1 MENTPTNPF
10 VALIDKL
17 RYWVRT
23 STHLATSGPYLP
35 IILTVFF
42 VVTVVSHVALVLMS
56 QPVSYWKN
64 PETAVGFGVFG
75 ERFAFNL
82 IGMITA
88 VAVYLVIAVF
98 LVTFVNFRYS
108 LVGWMAAEFA
118 HFYLI
123 IDSLQA
129 CYISRWSDSLSYLCQ
144 YANNGFL
151 WLVFA
156 ILVGA
161 ILVFNFQPAEFSLAN
176 KKIQKGVSFLAFGL
190 PTAWVAL
197 MIAVLIYST
206 RVPNYGWVRVDMEDG
221 PGPTQEAES
230 VYDIGRNRLVMFG
243 GVSKYLGNNQWD
255 YIIETWEWDGHRW
268 YAIFSEENPP
278 PRTDHSMAY
287 DPARGVTVLFGGY
300 AGGERLSDTWEWDGK
315 TWKKME
321 PDDFPSMRSGHEMV
335 YDPARQRVILYGGYG
350 DDVFHND
357 AWAWDGKNWEQIEL
371 DSAAPTASVFALTY
385 DPLKEEILGLLSG
398 TGGTWRWSGETWTR
412 LTLDV
417 EPSNRGWATLVFD
430 PSRKLF
436 FTFGGNSQDTILNDT
451 WTFNGEEWTE
461 YTIRGLKPAPR
472 MDAVLWFDP
481 IRGHV
486 MLFGGYGKDDIFSDM
501 WEFIPPEE

>member
-1 MENTPTNPF
+1 
-10 VALIDKL
+10 
-17 RYWVRT
+17 
-23 STHLATSGPYLP
+23 
-35 IILTVFF
+35 
-42 VVTVVSHVALVLMS
+42 
-56 QPVSYWKN
+56 
-64 PETAVGFGVFG
+64 
-75 ERFAFNL
+75 
-82 IGMITA
+82 
-88 VAVYLVIAVF
+88 
-98 LVTFVNFRYS
+98 
-108 LVGWMAAEFA
+108 
-118 HFYLI
+118 
-123 IDSLQA
+123 
-129 CYISRWSDSLSYLCQ
+129 
-144 YANNGFL
+144 
-151 WLVFA
+151 
-156 ILVGA
+156 
-161 ILVFNFQPAEFSLAN
+161 
-176 KKIQKGVSFLAFGL
+176 
-190 PTAWVAL
+190 
-197 MIAVLIYST
+197 
-206 RVPNYGWVRVDMEDG
+206 
-221 PGPTQEAES
+221 
-230 VYDIGRNRLVMFG
+230 
-243 GVSKYLGNNQWD
+243 
-255 YIIETWEWDGHRW
+255 
-268 YAIFSEENPP
+268 
-278 PRTDHSMAY
+278 
-287 DPARGVTVLFGGY
+287 
-300 AGGERLSDTWEWDGK
+300 
-315 TWKKME
+315 
-321 PDDFPSMRSGHEMV
+321 MV